1 MFRQANSTKDIV
13 INWVTLLTVATPIVA
28 TVALGALFVVCQ
40 IIAAINQGVFIMAV
54 IRFYDLSGG
63 GYQKVDGKKYIYI
76 QADDITSA
84 CNEFVRLF
92 NVDPCNTTCD
102 CCGPDYS
109 ITEFRDIAEATYFD
123 RSDYDTREEIETVSE
138 YFTNNNNAAYYAWT
152 GLTEQFKDL
161 VG

>member
-1 MFRQANSTKDIV
+1 
-13 INWVTLLTVATPIVA
+13 
-28 TVALGALFVVCQ
+28 
-40 IIAAINQGVFIMAV
+40 MAV

-102 CCGPDYS
+102 CCGPDYA
-109 ITEFRDIAEATYFD
+109 IIEYRDIAAATKYD
-123 RSDYDTREEIETVSE
+123 RNETETVSE

>member
-1 MFRQANSTKDIV
+1 
-13 INWVTLLTVATPIVA
+13 
-28 TVALGALFVVCQ
+28 
-40 IIAAINQGVFIMAV
+40 MAV
-54 IRFYDLSGG
+54 IRFYDLHSGG
-63 GYQKVDGKKYIYI
+63 SLKVDGKQYIYI
-76 QADDITSA
+76 QADDINSA
-84 CNEFVRLF
+84 CDEFFKIFGV
-92 NVDPCNTTCD
+92 NPHNTTCD